1 MMTMSMDPSSMNR
14 MLMQTGGGGGGVGGA
29 SMYHHQSP
37 GLGRRSLDRQRYG
50 LIGEGLNIYLTLP
63 V

>member
-14 MLMQTGGGGGGVGGA
+14 MLMQSGGGGGGGA

-37 GLGRRSLDRQRYG
+37 GLGRRSLDRQRYYEYFG
-50 LIGEGLNIYLTLP
+50 KGWAGD